1 MDEDTRILI
10 KVRIESSNEDLATAR
25 ELLDLKRYRAAVN
38 RAYYAIFSITNAVL
52 LTKKI
57 ERSKHAG
64 VEAAFIQH
72 FVKNGIFDNEYGRIF
87 DFIRKKREES
97 DYSAK
102 IKIDEEIAKK
112 AVNEAEKFIKELK
125 QYLIKLSA

>member
-1 MDEDTRILI
+1 MDENTRILI
-10 KVRIESSNEDLATAR
+10 KVRIESSIEDLETAK
-25 ELLDLKRYRAAVN
+25 ELLDLKRYRDAVN

-72 FVKNGIFDNEYGRIF
+72 FVKEGVFRSS
-87 DFIRKKREES
+87 FIRL
-97 DYSAK
+97 D
-102 IKIDEEIAKK
+102 
-112 AVNEAEKFIKELK
+112 LC
-125 QYLIKLSA
+125 